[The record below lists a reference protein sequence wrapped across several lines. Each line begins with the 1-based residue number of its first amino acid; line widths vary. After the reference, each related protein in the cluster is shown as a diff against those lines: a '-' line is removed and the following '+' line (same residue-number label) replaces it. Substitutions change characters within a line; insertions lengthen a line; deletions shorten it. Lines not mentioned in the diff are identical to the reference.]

1 MIELFPL
8 ENYPALRSSRRVLRY
23 VVVWCASGE
32 ISLQID
38 ENQYVLRSDE
48 VVTITSGQVH
58 FLQKEENVVGWV
70 LEFSLDFFCK
80 DDTDI
85 ELIFHNGL
93 FCHFAQNEVIPVHDR
108 QTVNNIFLKIKA
120 EIEEKNW
127 QYGIAI
133 HAQIEL
139 LLVAINRS
147 KIARGDEIWKPDAL
161 FLKFLEEV
169 RANFKQHPPLDFFAR
184 KLGTT
189 EAKLNEFAKQFTGKT
204 AQQVVASLIASEA
217 KRLLG
222 YEKLSVKEVAAALGF
237 DDPFYFSH
245 FFKKHMGVSPKAWR
259 GIETSSKPGGLGA

>member
-58 FLQKEENVVGWV
+58 FLQKEENAVGWA

-80 DDTDI
+80 YDTDI

-108 QTVNNIFLKIKA
+108 QTVNNIF
-120 EIEEKNW
+120 
-127 QYGIAI
+127 
-133 HAQIEL
+133 
-139 LLVAINRS
+139 
-147 KIARGDEIWKPDAL
+147 
-161 FLKFLEEV
+161 
-169 RANFKQHPPLDFFAR
+169 
-184 KLGTT
+184 
-189 EAKLNEFAKQFTGKT
+189 
-204 AQQVVASLIASEA
+204 
-217 KRLLG
+217 
-222 YEKLSVKEVAAALGF
+222 
-237 DDPFYFSH
+237 
-245 FFKKHMGVSPKAWR
+245 FKKHMGVSPKAWR